1 MPTHKI
7 YIGKHV
13 NRSLLITSLFL
24 IFSGAVIASK
34 FDSWYAVL
42 GGAIL
47 AVVGCL
53 MNQASINWMTSTGV
67 KNRWWEIF
75 W

>member
-1 MPTHKI
+1 MPTQHI

-13 NRSLLITSLFL
+13 NRLLLITSLFL
-24 IFSGAVIASK
+24 IFCGAVIASK
-34 FDSWYAVL
+34 FDSWYAVV

-53 MNQASINWMTSTGV
+53 INQASINWVTDTGV
-67 KNRWWEIF
+67 KKRWWQIF